1 MRKTTNINMKALLGV
16 LLILLSSGICFSQ
29 ECQQMSSQAKET
41 THWVGNLQIVNIKKK
56 PLQNLSGIVKQP
68 DGKPLK
74 GALVEVFTKP
84 EYLLVETPVDKRG
97 APNQV
102 RIAVCKTKENG
113 RFSFTNLPAGKY
125 ELRSSSSDSATGWNV
140 TQIYVILNPK
150 NRKKEQIVVEMSLG
164 I

>member
-1 MRKTTNINMKALLGV
+1 
-16 LLILLSSGICFSQ
+16 
-29 ECQQMSSQAKET
+29 MSSETKET
-41 THWVGNLQIVNIKKK
+41 THWIGNLQIVDIEKK
-56 PLQNLSGIVKQP
+56 PLQNLGGIVKQP

-84 EYLLVETPVDKRG
+84 EYLLIKKPIDKRG
-97 APNQV
+97 KPNQV
-102 RIAVCKTKENG
+102 RVAVCKTKENG
-113 RFSFTNLPAGKY
+113 KFSFAGLPAGKY

-150 NRKKEQIVVEMSLG
+150 KGKKKQVVVEMSLG